1 MVVPSFSV
9 NMERLKHGSVVTSFV
24 NKQVCFSKLE
34 GFFVRMVELLTIA
47 TEGILFLIEKKK
59 KRVYSFK
66 IVKHPLLKPEKQ
78 GVMPL

>member
-34 GFFVRMVELLTIA
+34 GFFVRMVELLIIA
-47 TEGILFLIEKKK
+47 TEGILFLIEK

>member
-59 KRVYSFK
+59 KKGILFQNCK
-66 IVKHPLLKPEKQ
+66 TPTFET
-78 GVMPL
+78 

>member
-9 NMERLKHGSVVTSFV
+9 NMERLKHGSFVTSFV

-34 GFFVRMVELLTIA
+34 GFFVRMVELLIIA
-47 TEGILFLIEKKK
+47 TEGILFLIEKK

>member
-9 NMERLKHGSVVTSFV
+9 NMERLKHGSVVSSFV

-34 GFFVRMVELLTIA
+34 GFFVRMVELLIIA
-47 TEGILFLIEKKK
+47 TEGILFLIEKK